1 MGLSP
6 QQEKFAK
13 AIALD
18 GMSQCD
24 AFRAAY
30 KCDNWTDKSI
40 YEKASYLAN
49 KNVKI
54 KSRIAELRREVDTP
68 RIMSAQKRKEKL
80 TEIVNTSP
88 DINVVMKAI
97 DLLNKMDG
105 EYTTKVEA
113 NVNSEVNITV
123 ELVDG

>member
-1 MGLSP
+1 MGLTS
-6 QQEKFAK
+6 QQEEFAK

-18 GMSQCD
+18 GKSQYD
-24 AFRAAY
+24 AFKTAY

-40 YEKASYLAN
+40 YEKASFLAN

-54 KSRIAELRREVDTP
+54 KSRIAELRKETDTP

-80 TEIVNTSP
+80 TEIANDSP
-88 DINVVMKAI
+88 DMNEVMKAI

-105 EYTTKVEA
+105 EYTTKIEGHLNLA
-113 NVNSEVNITV
+113 KLED
-123 ELVDG
+123 LL